1 MKKLFRFTLIELLV
15 VIAII
20 AILAA
25 MLLPALS
32 KAREKARSI
41 SCTSNLKQIG
51 LGNAMYADDYAD
63 YLPPNHQYL
72 VANDNLIWWPD
83 IIKPYME
90 SKVFVCPGDPSPY
103 TVSSKRE
110 NLDHSRYDATLVG
123 SYGRCS
129 TLFGMISPTSY
140 GSYKKLLQFKNPTET
155 IAQFDSNKNVD
166 FWTNDFLISINTNYK
181 IAHRHGDF
189 SNCVFVD
196 GHCGGFKKQETVTFD
211 GNIFWH
217 LSK

>member
-1 MKKLFRFTLIELLV
+1 MKNLLRFTLIELLV

-25 MLLPALS
+25 MLLPALA

-41 SCTSNLKQIG
+41 SCISNLKQIG
-51 LGNAMYADDYAD
+51 LGNAFYADDNDD

-72 VANDNLIWWPD
+72 VAGDDLIWWPD
-83 IIKPYME
+83 IIKPYVE
-90 SKVFVCPGDPSPY
+90 AKVFVCPGDPDPWKGSG
-103 TVSSKRE
+103 KRA
-110 NLDHSRYDATLVG
+110 NLDHTRYDETLID

-140 GSYKKLLQFKNPTET
+140 GSYKKLHQFKYPTET
-155 IAQFDSNKNVD
+155 VAQFDSNKNID
-166 FWTNDFLISINTNYK
+166 YWTNDFLISLNSSYK
-181 IAHRHGDF
+181 ISHRHGDI
-189 SNCVFVD
+189 SNCVYVD
-196 GHCGGFKKQETVTFD
+196 GHCGGFRKQETVKYD

-217 LSK
+217 LTK

>member
-63 YLPPNHQYL
+63 FLPPNHQYL
-72 VANDNLIWWPD
+72 VEDDNLIWWPD
-83 IIKPYME
+83 IIRPYME
-90 SKVFVCPGDPSPY
+90 MKIVICPADPNPY
-103 TVSSKRE
+103 STTWRRE
-110 NLDHSRYDATLVG
+110 NLDHTRYDATIKD

-129 TLFGMISPTSY
+129 SLYGMINPHNS
-140 GSYKKLLQFKNPTET
+140 SYKKLNQFKYPTET
-155 IAQFDSNKNVD
+155 IGQFDSIHLD
-166 FWTNDFLISINTNYK
+166 FWDNNVLISISSTYK

-196 GHCGGFKKQETVTFD
+196 GHCGNFKKQETVAFN

-217 LSK
+217 TDK